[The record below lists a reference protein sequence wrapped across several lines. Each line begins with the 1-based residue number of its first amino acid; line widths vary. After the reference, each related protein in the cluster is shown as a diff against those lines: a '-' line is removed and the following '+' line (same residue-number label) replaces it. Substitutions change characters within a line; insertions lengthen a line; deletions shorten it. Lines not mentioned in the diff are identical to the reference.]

1 MVGALRKIGGNLEP
15 ARPDSAVVRLD
26 SLQRSLLVHSHS
38 TEPRDARRGCQRSL
52 EVMLRNNEKG
62 FHRDTLVAGKGKIEI
77 TDGAFACANT
87 LMC

>member
-1 MVGALRKIGGNLEP
+1 MVGALRKIDGNLEP
-15 ARPDSAVVRLD
+15 ARPDSALVRLD
-26 SLQRSLLVHSHS
+26 SLQGSLLVHSHA
-38 TEPRDARRGCQRSL
+38 TDARKGCQRSL

-87 LMC
+87 LMCW